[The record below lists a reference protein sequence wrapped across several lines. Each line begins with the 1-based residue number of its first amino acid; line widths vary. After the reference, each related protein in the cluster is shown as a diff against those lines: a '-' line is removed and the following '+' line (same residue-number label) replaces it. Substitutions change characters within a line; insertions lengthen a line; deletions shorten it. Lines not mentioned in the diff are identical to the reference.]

1 VICDA
6 IIEHLRSIGPVH
18 ADAVRVGVFLK
29 TDRKLAE
36 LRPKSRW
43 LSCYLYLPREIADP
57 RVSRSTRLSAGR
69 VVNEVKL
76 RTPGDVDDE
85 LLGWLEEAFDEA
97 TD

>member
-1 VICDA
+1 
-6 IIEHLRSIGPVH
+6 VH
-18 ADAVRVGVFLK
+18 ADAVLVGVFLK
-29 TDRKLAE
+29 SDRKLAE

-57 RVSRSTRLSAGR
+57 RVARSMRLSAGRLSAGR
-69 VVNEVKL
+69 VVNEIKL
-76 RTPGDVDDE
+76 CTPGDVDDQ